1 MMLSRAGRNFAGGV
15 NRATERWRGPVAAGC
30 IAAAILW
37 LIWYFTRPPC
47 TMASAA
53 QGICHPGLVAQYI
66 NYQIA
71 AQCMLVGMAATTL
84 KGGYDQLM
92 LNRER
97 KRADEAEERLA
108 EERRRNDERMETLYA
123 ELREE
128 RQQHLAIQQQYQAA
142 QQQYQAA
149 QQQYQAAQQQ
159 YQAAQ
164 QQQYQAAQQQYQAA
178 QEQYQAAQQQN
189 YAVQQQML
197 AAQQETLN
205 RIAETQSL
213 LLQMLQRRQN
223 GHDQAAPEN

>member
-1 MMLSRAGRNFAGGV
+1 MMLSRAGRNFAGRV

-30 IAAAILW
+30 IAAVILW

-53 QGICHPGLVAQYI
+53 QGMCHPGVVAQYI
-66 NYQIA
+66 NHQIA

-128 RQQHLAIQQQYQAA
+128 RQQSLAIQR
-142 QQQYQAA
+142 
-149 QQQYQAAQQQ
+149 Q

-178 QEQYQAAQQQN
+178 QEQYQAVQQQN
-189 YAVQQQML
+189 YAIQQQML

-205 RIAETQSL
+205 RIVETQSL

>member
-1 MMLSRAGRNFAGGV
+1 MMLSRAGRNFAGRV

-53 QGICHPGLVAQYI
+53 QGMCHPGLVAQYI
-66 NYQIA
+66 NHQIA

-123 ELREE
+123 ELRQE
-128 RQQHLAIQQQYQAA
+128 RQHTIWPFSSNSTRLPSSSTKLPRNITRLPSSKT
-142 QQQYQAA
+142 
-149 QQQYQAAQQQ
+149 
-159 YQAAQ
+159 
-164 QQQYQAAQQQYQAA
+164 
-178 QEQYQAAQQQN
+178 
-189 YAVQQQML
+189 MPSSSKCWPPS
-197 AAQQETLN
+197 
-205 RIAETQSL
+205 RK
-213 LLQMLQRRQN
+213 
-223 GHDQAAPEN
+223 P

>member
-1 MMLSRAGRNFAGGV
+1 MMLSRAGRNFAGRV

-53 QGICHPGLVAQYI
+53 QGMCHPGLVAQYI
-66 NYQIA
+66 NHQIA

-128 RQQHLAIQQQYQAA
+128 RQQSLAIQQQYQAA
-142 QQQYQAA
+142 QQQYQAI
-149 QQQYQAAQQQ
+149 
-159 YQAAQ
+159 Q

-178 QEQYQAAQQQN
+178 QEHYQAAQQQN

-205 RIAETQSL
+205 RIVETQSL